1 MIAALINGFDELSGN
16 YRIQLDNPPP
26 YDRLPVAVELTEADG
41 ASAGLEQVVE
51 NAIKQALGVSA
62 RVSLLPPGTW
72 ELSVGKTRRVL
83 RNYE

>member
-16 YRIQLDNPPP
+16 YRIPLDNPPP
-26 YDRLPVAVELTEADG
+26 YDRLPVAVELAAAG
-41 ASAGLEQVVE
+41 ANQGLAQVVE
-51 NAIKQALGVSA
+51 TAIKQALGVSA

-83 RNYE
+83 RNYQ